1 MDPDYRRR
9 EQRRRQPQWSAA
21 PTQGRRRAAPPPQ
34 PGIGRAGLT
43 SALVAVLAAAALS
56 GWVFRADLVR
66 AADRLTGPAAA
77 DTPGAEA
84 SDTGAAGGGTRS
96 GRSGRP
102 GMGVAAQPAAPLPA
116 PASVT
121 VSVDG
126 FMSWALLDRATGA
139 VVGSPNMTGE
149 TNSTESMIKVWIAAD
164 YLRRQGATAP
174 TSTRLS
180 ELSTMI
186 RDSDD
191 DAAEEIYQLDGAD
204 AVVQRMI
211 KTCGLTDTDIFE
223 GWWSRTQISAR
234 DAVRMGLCIADG
246 RAAGSRWTG
255 WLLNEMRQVR
265 GEGRFG
271 IIDALP
277 ADVAAKTAIKNGWTE
292 IGEDDS
298 WHVNCLAIMGRY
310 VVAVLMRYPTR
321 LGLDY
326 GAGVCSDVARQLK
339 LA

>member
-9 EQRRRQPQWSAA
+9 EQRRRQSP
-21 PTQGRRRAAPPPQ
+21 GRRRAAPPPE
-34 PGIGRAGLT
+34 PGVGRAGLT
-43 SALVAVLAAAALS
+43 GALVAVLAAAALA

-66 AADRLTGPAAA
+66 AADRLSGPAAA
-77 DTPGAEA
+77 DTPSTG
-84 SDTGAAGGGTRS
+84 SDTGAAGGVTRS

-102 GMGVAAQPAAPLPA
+102 GVGVAAQPAAPLPA

-126 FMSWALLDRATGA
+126 FMSWALLDRGGGSI
-139 VVGSPNMTGE
+139 VGSPDMAGE
-149 TNSTESMIKVWIAAD
+149 TNSTESMIKAWIAAD
-164 YLRRQGATAP
+164 YLRRQGGTAP
-174 TSTRLS
+174 TKTRLG

-191 DAAEEIYQLDGAD
+191 DAAEDIYQAGGAD
-204 AVVQRMI
+204 AVIQRMI
-211 KTCGLTDTDIFE
+211 KTCRLTDTSIFE
-223 GWWSRTQISAR
+223 GWWSRTQMSAR
-234 DAVRMGLCIADG
+234 DTVRMGQCIADG

-265 GEGRFG
+265 GDGRFG
-271 IIDALP
+271 VVDVLP
-277 ADVAAKTAIKNGWTE
+277 ADVAARTAIKNGWTE
-292 IGEDDS
+292 IGDDDS
-298 WHVNCLAIMGRY
+298 WHVNCLAIMDRY

-326 GAGVCSDVARQLK
+326 GAGVCGDVTRQLK